1 MSKRKT
7 SNRANV
13 PGAVQRPVMVYRL
26 FLWKTTGMR
35 SVLDLFL
42 FLLVSTSIL
51 LGQNRFAVITVDS
64 VNGELIV
71 GANISVAGTAVG
83 AMTDTL
89 GEATIAGIPNGPQTI
104 VFSCVGYKTRE
115 LVINFPVAE
124 AEQTIEVRLTQT
136 SYELEAVTVTTART
150 SYHLYDVPVR
160 IEVKGEEDI
169 GETMIDHPSSISELF
184 LESTGIQVLQTSS
197 VSNFTS
203 IKLQGLDGS
212 YTQILKDGFPL
223 YGGLSAGLSVTQIPP
238 LDLNRV
244 EIIKGPSSALYGSG
258 AIAGIINLIS
268 KKPAENGQ
276 LTVLLNGTSL
286 RGIDAGAYY
295 SKQKD
300 NVGFTMLL
308 NGNSNAAYD
317 ADRTGFSD
325 IPERKFFVIN
335 PKIFYDLNSSTKM
348 MFGLSTAYEDL
359 SGGDMTALNEGA
371 SALHPYIEKSTSQ
384 RSYTQLEL
392 TSLLG
397 GTSISFKNSIAY
409 FYLSRSLK
417 SDHFKG
423 TQWTSYT
430 ELTAQ
435 SKVDKHTL
443 TAGLN
448 VTTDSFTDN
457 PAFSDVNRSF
467 SRWTAGFF
475 GQDDWQIA
483 VPLTL
488 ETGLRIDREN
498 HYGVQMVPRIA
509 GIYHVSNNVGLR
521 ASAGLGYE
529 VPSLFSDQSDPNSIF
544 KLNPLGSNVRVE
556 RSIGGEFDCTYSGI
570 AFGII
575 SFTLNQALF
584 YTRINDPLVPASG
597 SISLSNA
604 DGYLFSRGAE
614 TDIKL
619 TGGELEAFIGYTY
632 TNAEKKFSNSS
643 GELYLTP
650 PHRFVMDI
658 LFDMEKFG
666 EGGIE
671 LRYTG
676 SQLLQDGAKSPDFWV
691 FDVLFQKK
699 LSYVT
704 LFVAV
709 ENLLNFKAADHIPV
723 VTGGNINPQFNDVW
737 APLEGR
743 VVNAGLKFQM

>member
-1 MSKRKT
+1 
-7 SNRANV
+7 
-13 PGAVQRPVMVYRL
+13 
-26 FLWKTTGMR
+26 MR

-42 FLLVSTSIL
+42 FLLVSTSTL
-51 LGQNRFAVITVDS
+51 WGQNRFAIITVDS
-64 VNGELIV
+64 VNGEPIV
-71 GANISVAGTAVG
+71 GANVSVAGTAVG
-83 AMTDTL
+83 ATTDTL
-89 GEATIAGIPNGPQTI
+89 GRATIAGIPNGRQTI
-104 VFSCVGYKTRE
+104 IFSCVGYKTRE

-124 AEQTIEVRLTQT
+124 TEQTIEVRLTQT
-136 SYELEAVTVTTART
+136 NYELEAVTVTTART
-150 SYHLYDVPVR
+150 SYHLYDAPVR

-268 KKPAENGQ
+268 KKPSENGP

-286 RGIDAGAYY
+286 RGIDAGAFY
-295 SKQKD
+295 SNQKD
-300 NVGFTMLL
+300 NVGITMLL

-335 PKIFYDLNSSTKM
+335 PKFFYDLNNNTKM
-348 MFGLSTAYEDL
+348 MFGISTAYEDL
-359 SGGDMTALNEGA
+359 AGGDMTALNDGA
-371 SALHPYIEKSTSQ
+371 SVLHPYIEKSTSQ

-397 GTSISFKNSIAY
+397 GTSISFKNSVGY
-409 FYLSRSLK
+409 FYLRRSLK

-430 ELTAQ
+430 EFTAQ
-435 SKVDKHTL
+435 SKAGKHTL

-448 VTTDSFTDN
+448 VTTESFSDN
-457 PAFSDVNRSF
+457 PASSSVDRSF
-467 SRWTAGFF
+467 DRWAAGFF
-475 GQDDWQIA
+475 GQDDWQIG
-483 VPLTL
+483 VPVTL

-521 ASAGLGYE
+521 ASAGLGYK

-570 AFGII
+570 AFGMI

-584 YTRINDPLVPASG
+584 YTRINDPLVPASDTSLLPASG
-597 SISLSNA
+597 SVSLSNA

-619 TGGELEAFIGYTY
+619 TCDELEAFIGYTY
-632 TNAEKKFSNSS
+632 TDAEKNLSNSS
-643 GELYLTP
+643 GKLYLTP

-658 LFDMEKFG
+658 LFDMEKYG

-676 SQLLQDGAKSPDFWV
+676 SQLLRDGAKSPDFWV
-691 FDVLFQKK
+691 FDALLQKK
-699 LSYVT
+699 LSYIT

-723 VTGGNINPQFNDVW
+723 VTGDNIHPRFNDVW